1 MHRRITTRA
10 INDHSGRQAVL
21 LVGSQFSLAVII
33 CLGDSFPL
41 PTTVR
46 SDRAA
51 MNTII
56 RALAPPIAVALAG
69 STLLAETAPTSH
81 SNRTAPISA
90 ELAKR
95 CRALAIK
102 AHPTQ
107 PAGTRNA
114 WGQAQRDYFQECVA
128 KSGDMQD
135 AIPARRGCR
144 SRTCQSAAAVFV
156 GELACP

>member
-1 MHRRITTRA
+1 FSSGGGFRRLR
-10 INDHSGRQAVL
+10 L
-21 LVGSQFSLAVII
+21 I
-33 CLGDSFPL
+33 CLGGSFPL
-41 PTTVR
+41 PNTVR

-51 MNTII
+51 MNTVI
-56 RALAPPIAVALAG
+56 RALGPLIAMALAG
-69 STLLAETAPTSH
+69 SALLAETAPTSH

-90 ELAKR
+90 ELANR
-95 CRALAIK
+95 CR

-135 AIPARRGCR
+135 AIPAR
-144 SRTCQSAAAVFV
+144 
-156 GELACP
+156 

>member
-1 MHRRITTRA
+1 MQMQPSNNDAGNERSFRSTGGSSRRE
-10 INDHSGRQAVL
+10 AVFAGC
-21 LVGSQFSLAVII
+21 GSFASA
-33 CLGDSFPL
+33 FPL
-41 PTTVR
+41 PNTVR

-51 MNTII
+51 MNTVI
-56 RALAPPIAVALAG
+56 RALGPLIAMALAG

-128 KSGDMQD
+128 KSGDKQD
-135 AIPARRGCR
+135 AIPARRGC
-144 SRTCQSAAAVFV
+144 
-156 GELACP
+156 

>member
-1 MHRRITTRA
+1 MQMQPSNNDAGDERSFRSAGGFRRLR
-10 INDHSGRQAVL
+10 
-21 LVGSQFSLAVII
+21 FI
-33 CLGDSFPL
+33 CLGGLFPL
-41 PTTVR
+41 PNTAR

-51 MNTII
+51 MNTVI
-56 RALAPPIAVALAG
+56 RALGPLIAMALAG

-102 AHPTQ
+102 AHATQ

-128 KSGDMQD
+128 KSGDKQD
-135 AIPARRGCR
+135 AIPAR
-144 SRTCQSAAAVFV
+144 
-156 GELACP
+156 

>member
-1 MHRRITTRA
+1 MIIAVGRRFFS
-10 INDHSGRQAVL
+10 SGGGFRRL
-21 LVGSQFSLAVII
+21 RFI
-33 CLGDSFPL
+33 CLGGSFPL
-41 PTTVR
+41 PNTVR

-51 MNTII
+51 MNTVI
-56 RALAPPIAVALAG
+56 RALGPLIAMALAG

-114 WGQAQRDYFQECVA
+114 WGQAHRHYLHECLAQRGA
-128 KSGDMQD
+128 
-135 AIPARRGCR
+135 
-144 SRTCQSAAAVFV
+144 THAATTATS
-156 GELACP
+156 